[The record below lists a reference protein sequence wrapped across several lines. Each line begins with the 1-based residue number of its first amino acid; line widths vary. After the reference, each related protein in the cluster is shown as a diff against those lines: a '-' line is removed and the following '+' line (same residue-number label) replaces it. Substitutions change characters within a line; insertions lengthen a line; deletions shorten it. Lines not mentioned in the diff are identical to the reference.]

1 MNRIDRLT
9 GILIALQAQP
19 RTAQEL
25 ADRFEVSRRTILR
38 DIDALSQIHV
48 PIVALSGPH
57 GGYRLPSDYALPPV
71 HLSTEEAT
79 VMLLALSSL
88 GLSGKSS
95 LGEAYR
101 NTREKLLAA
110 LRPDVAAQAMT
121 NLEHL
126 HVVADTEEIDH
137 SLVETLRAAAAQRQ
151 WVEFEYARSGATA
164 PRVVLPEQVYLADG
178 RWYLRAI
185 DKLRRAR
192 RTFRIGRIRFLREMS
207 TPDDADA
214 IVRTAS
220 LQDIDYHH
228 GGNPLIDLRLT
239 QRGIEF
245 VRDHPDL
252 RHHLTG
258 DRVSFRC
265 PEAELPFYAR
275 ELIRFG
281 AEVEILG
288 PRQLSDLVT
297 SSLQR
302 ILEHHQQQ

>member
-48 PIVALSGPH
+48 PIVALPGPH
-57 GGYRLPSDYALPPV
+57 GGYRLPPDYALPPV

-88 GLSGKSS
+88 GLSGKST

-137 SLVETLRAAAAQRQ
+137 TLVEALRSAAAGRR
-151 WVEFEYARSGATA
+151 WVEIEYARHGAKSR
-164 PRVVLPEQVYLADG
+164 RVVLPEQLYLADG

-185 DKLRRAR
+185 DSLRRAK
-192 RTFRIGRIRFLREMS
+192 RTFRIGRIWRIREAEP
-207 TPDDADA
+207 PDDAGAVIQFAESED
-214 IVRTAS
+214 T
-220 LQDIDYHH
+220 DYHH
-228 GGNPLIDLRLT
+228 RDNPQIDLRLT
-239 QRGIEF
+239 RRGIEF
-245 VRDHPDL
+245 ARDHPDL
-252 RHHLTG
+252 RHHLSG

-265 PEAELPFYAR
+265 PEAELSFYAR

-281 AEVEILG
+281 TEVEILA
-288 PRQLSDLVT
+288 PPELKALITT
-297 SSLQR
+297 SLRR
-302 ILEHHQQQ
+302 ILEYHEKQ